1 MDNVVAFFNFFV
13 IFVSNLMNHL
23 PFFLDFPICATKETV
38 IMSLTNGHNV
48 SKETWDSHNKMMLE
62 PLSNNDSE
70 VCVHWMFERDGLN
83 THVLE
88 TAVMI
93 QRHQQY

>member
-1 MDNVVAFFNFFV
+1 
-13 IFVSNLMNHL
+13 
-23 PFFLDFPICATKETV
+23 
-38 IMSLTNGHNV
+38 MSFTNGHNV

-93 QRHQQY
+93 QSTNSPLKSYFWFVFVFCIRLV

>member
-1 MDNVVAFFNFFV
+1 
-13 IFVSNLMNHL
+13 
-23 PFFLDFPICATKETV
+23 
-38 IMSLTNGHNV
+38 MSLTNGHNV

-62 PLSNNDSE
+62 PLFNNDSE

-83 THVLE
+83 THGLE

-93 QRHQQY
+93 QSTNSPLKSYFWFVFFALGWCRCLV

>member
-1 MDNVVAFFNFFV
+1 
-13 IFVSNLMNHL
+13 
-23 PFFLDFPICATKETV
+23 
-38 IMSLTNGHNV
+38 MSFTNGHNV

-70 VCVHWMFERDGLN
+70 VHWMFERDSLN

-93 QRHQQY
+93 QSTNSPLKSYFWLYVFFCIRLV